1 MPYRGKTTLLIVAH
15 GTSVENGDPAGDL
28 ARKLAPAWFGD
39 VVPAYMRSEPGLEQV
54 LTDLAAQGK
63 TDRLLVVPLFFSA
76 GYLVTEELPKML
88 AGAGLSHAMVLPPVT
103 GLNGFVPMVARY
115 LEQTLLIQNWAAS
128 DTTLFLIAH
137 GLKTLR
143 EPTSEQIWLA
153 QRVANVLPELSVR
166 VVNIEGQP
174 SLQDWR
180 QKTDRPNRLF
190 LPILAGGGVHA
201 REDVPDM
208 LALTGQDQGVLLDPV
223 GTWPVLPP
231 IILEQAAQ
239 KARRTVVLANY
250 MMPPLGSRDHNS
262 PLS

>member
-15 GTSVENGDPAGDL
+15 GTSVANGDPAGDL
-28 ARKLAPAWFGD
+28 ARKLSPTWFGD
-39 VVPAYMRSEPGLEQV
+39 VIPAYMRSKPGLEQV
-54 LTDLAAQGK
+54 LAELAQQGK
-63 TDRLLVVPLFFSA
+63 TERVLVVPLFFSA
-76 GYLVTEELPKML
+76 GYLVTEELPKIL
-88 AGAGLSHAMVLPPVT
+88 DRAGLSRAMVLPPVT

-115 LEQTLLIQNWAAS
+115 LEQTLLVENWAAS

-153 QRVANVLPELSVR
+153 QRITNVLPDLSVR

-180 QKTDRPNRLF
+180 HKTDRPNQLF

-201 REDVPDM
+201 REDVPEM
-208 LALTGQDQGVLLDPV
+208 LSLSGQDNGVLLDPI

-231 IILEQAAQ
+231 IILAQAAQ
-239 KARRTVVLANY
+239 KARRSVVLANY
-250 MMPPLGSRDHNS
+250 MMPLGSRDHNS
-262 PLS
+262 PVS